1 MKRAVK
7 PVTNFYALYK
17 GMPVGS
23 VLQCPLCDYSGRSDH
38 LHDHIVAIHK
48 DKEEILKRPMPA
60 NIEWRQSEVNPNVL
74 YQAVK
79 EETGTLK
86 CHNGVC
92 FACGHFIKK
101 SQLHKKSSTLVY
113 DTHTCKEKRKR
124 GPASAPAQPRP
135 AAVAAAPQTQTK
147 TETPFNSSSAFEDM
161 FISIHK
167 ILSPYG
173 FQVEFDDS
181 LKCVVDMTQA
191 NLLTT
196 LKSLSAKIKTLSA
209 GENIDKVWKLFEEAN
224 IPGFEKPESDSDA
237 DSSDEVERTAE
248 NMAAIMTRE
257 IEGYKKALQRKEVQ
271 MQRRFEGQLL
281 TMKTEAEE
289 QDKKLGEQARLIL
302 EQQDEMKHKDKLIKK
317 LMDELSKKEA
327 AAESES
333 DTEAVTVEPTQI
345 KKKVFIKNEIQS
357 KEYRTKL
364 IALS

>member
-1 MKRAVK
+1 
-7 PVTNFYALYK
+7 
-17 GMPVGS
+17 
-23 VLQCPLCDYSGRSDH
+23 
-38 LHDHIVAIHK
+38 
-48 DKEEILKRPMPA
+48 
-60 NIEWRQSEVNPNVL
+60 
-74 YQAVK
+74 
-79 EETGTLK
+79 
-86 CHNGVC
+86 
-92 FACGHFIKK
+92 
-101 SQLHKKSSTLVY
+101 
-113 DTHTCKEKRKR
+113 
-124 GPASAPAQPRP
+124 
-135 AAVAAAPQTQTK
+135 
-147 TETPFNSSSAFEDM
+147 M

-173 FQVEFDDS
+173 FQVELDES
-181 LKCVVDMTQA
+181 LNCVVDTTQA

-196 LKSLSAKIKTLSA
+196 LKSLCAKIKTLSA

-224 IPGFEKPESDSDA
+224 IPGFEKPESDSD
-237 DSSDEVERTAE
+237 DSGDEVERTAE

-271 MQRRFEGQLL
+271 MQRRFEAQLL
-281 TMKTEAEE
+281 TMKNEAEE

-364 IALS
+364 ITLS